1 MNSELLGLNHLLSLS
16 AICHAVTP
24 LSSALSSDHLRAA
37 PPKSSSRIPKCSL
50 YQCAR
55 ALLSC
60 LDLKNTPPIPVIFAT
75 LTSWVSHRIKL
86 GQCDG
91 LRAIGQAKIIY
102 RAANLTAGKLF
113 RRVNK
118 NGKTW
123 GDGLTEKAVWHAF
136 GRVRP

>member
-60 LDLKNTPPIPVIFAT
+60 LALKNTPPIPVIGAT
-75 LTSWVSHRIKL
+75 LPSCVRIKL

-91 LRAIGQAKIIY
+91 LRAIGHVKSVYQTSSAS
-102 RAANLTAGKLF
+102 RPVHHNF
-113 RRVNK
+113 RI
-118 NGKTW
+118 G
-123 GDGLTEKAVWHAF
+123 A
-136 GRVRP
+136 

>member
-60 LDLKNTPPIPVIFAT
+60 LDLKNTPPIPVIRAT
-75 LTSWVSHRIKL
+75 LTPWVWHRIKL

-91 LRAIGQAKIIY
+91 LQAIGHVKSIY
-102 RAANLTAGKLF
+102 QTSSASRPVDHSF
-113 RRVNK
+113 RI
-118 NGKTW
+118 G
-123 GDGLTEKAVWHAF
+123 A
-136 GRVRP
+136 